1 MLSKDRDRTL
11 LHRYWIKSNEVLCVR
26 GLNGLCD
33 QVGQNP
39 DRYGNTMKV
48 VSLYEFLY
56 PFLTFLVWILF
67 GFGFMFSVLV
77 SIVGMIF
84 LPIFPLLVVVSNF
97 VLFLIIILVAI
108 IIEIAYYLYLFRQI
122 GIYTVIP
129 LFAFVC
135 SLVVMLI
142 PQIGSGLST
151 AIGLIPWSLIA
162 LGVHY
167 IHYQIGVGIVF
178 NVDDHCYVRKEKE
191 DFYLDW

>member
-11 LHRYWIKSNEVLCVR
+11 LHRYWIKSNEALCVK

-33 QVGQNP
+33 QVGQDP

-56 PFLTFLVWILF
+56 PFITYLAWIF
-67 GFGFMFSVLV
+67 FASEFAFSLLV
-77 SIVGMIF
+77 SIMGAIF
-84 LPIFPLLVVVSNF
+84 LPILPVLTAGTNILLF
-97 VLFLIIILVAI
+97 IIIVLAMI
-108 IIEIAYYLYLFRQI
+108 IIDIAYYLYLFRQI
-122 GIYTVIP
+122 GIYTTIP

-135 SLVVMLI
+135 SLVVMLV
-142 PQIGSGLST
+142 PQMGLGLST

-167 IHYQIGVGIVF
+167 IHYQVGIGVIF
-178 NVDDHCYVRKEKE
+178 NMDDHCYVRKERD
-191 DFYLDW
+191 DFYLEW